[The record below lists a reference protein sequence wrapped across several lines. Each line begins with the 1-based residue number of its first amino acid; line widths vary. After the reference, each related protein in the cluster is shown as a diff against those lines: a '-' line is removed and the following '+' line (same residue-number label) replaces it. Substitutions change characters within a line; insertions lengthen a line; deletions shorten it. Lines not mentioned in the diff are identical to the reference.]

1 MLDKIYVTIRKEIEC
16 SEEKIW
22 LYPLKF
28 NLGGNIP
35 KLPGMTN
42 ILLRNFK

>member
-28 NLGGNIP
+28 NLAGNIQNYQEWP
-35 KLPGMTN
+35 TYYYE
-42 ILLRNFK
+42 IFK

>member
-16 SEEKIW
+16 SEQKN
-22 LYPLKF
+22 LLNPLKF
-28 NLGGNIP
+28 NLAGNIP

-42 ILLRNFK
+42 ILLRSF